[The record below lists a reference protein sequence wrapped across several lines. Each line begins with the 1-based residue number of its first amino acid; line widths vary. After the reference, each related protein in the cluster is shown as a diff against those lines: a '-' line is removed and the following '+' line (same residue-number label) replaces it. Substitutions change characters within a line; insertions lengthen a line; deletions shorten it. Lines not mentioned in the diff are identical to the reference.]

1 MQNILELL
9 LVATKSCGVGLAQTI
24 LWMTQ
29 WPTSVKRSFLQVISC
44 GVHKCRPCLYR
55 CIGCSLMLPAPLSII
70 VRIRNQD
77 IIITSNIR
85 ECMYVCAEKQRPR
98 MEPVWEVDHIIST
111 LALSIMWS
119 KKHDGSESNVY
130 QLIMGK
136 ADKVAQ
142 FKPMQL
148 PCFSRLTQ
156 SLVNSTLGV
165 IQELAIV
172 VAIQHVSD
180 RNTLVNVISPQS
192 LDFRHNT
199 SD

>member
-1 MQNILELL
+1 
-9 LVATKSCGVGLAQTI
+9 
-24 LWMTQ
+24 
-29 WPTSVKRSFLQVISC
+29 
-44 GVHKCRPCLYR
+44 
-55 CIGCSLMLPAPLSII
+55 MLPAPLSII

-136 ADKVAQ
+136 AERVAQ
-142 FKPMQL
+142 FKTMQL
-148 PCFSRLTQ
+148 PCFSRLT
-156 SLVNSTLGV
+156 
-165 IQELAIV
+165 
-172 VAIQHVSD
+172 
-180 RNTLVNVISPQS
+180 
-192 LDFRHNT
+192 
-199 SD
+199 